1 MQILKLGH
9 DEKINVHIAKFGG
22 VMTASTS
29 YLKLAFAFLLEKTMG
44 LPSIQIR
51 DLATALLEQAK
62 GNGKVQDTITN
73 ADLIEIAQT
82 KMANI

>member
-1 MQILKLGH
+1 MLKLGH
-9 DEKINVHIAKFGG
+9 EKKINVHIAKFGG

-44 LPSIQIR
+44 LPSIQVR

-62 GNGKVQDTITN
+62 GNGKDQDTIIN
-73 ADLIEIAQT
+73 ADLIEIAQ
-82 KMANI
+82 KKRSDL